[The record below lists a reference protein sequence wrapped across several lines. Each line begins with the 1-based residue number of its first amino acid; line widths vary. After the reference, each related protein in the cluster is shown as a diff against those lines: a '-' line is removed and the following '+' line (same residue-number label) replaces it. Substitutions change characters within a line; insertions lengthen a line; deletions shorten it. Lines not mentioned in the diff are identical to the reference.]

1 MDIRIENLS
10 YFCFRKIRRSLRMI
24 MGMKKLLSLPPN
36 LVDCFHAIEHVS
48 TEEWFCTS
56 DPVGARLGSGGGTTW
71 LLEASRR
78 KEAPDVSV
86 EEWLGQEKRILL
98 HAGGQSRRLPGYAP
112 SGKILTPIP
121 VFRWARVS
129 TDKQTTE
136 NQRFEIEKFTKSRN
150 MRIDRWVDETIS
162 GTKVIA
168 DRQLGKLLKQIRK
181 GDILITTELSRLGR
195 NLMQVM
201 SFLHQCMERDIIV
214 FTVKEGY
221 ELGNNINSKILA
233 FAFSLS
239 AEIERNLISQR
250 TKEALARKKV
260 QGAKLGRP
268 KGERPEACKLKGKEE
283 MILQYIKEHKTKVYI
298 SKKLGVNR
306 QTLREFLK
314 THPEIPRKW
323 KRIQKD

>member
-1 MDIRIENLS
+1 MV
-10 YFCFRKIRRSLRMI
+10 Y
-24 MGMKKLLSLPPN
+24 
-36 LVDCFHAIEHVS
+36 
-48 TEEWFCTS
+48 
-56 DPVGARLGSGGGTTW
+56 
-71 LLEASRR
+71 
-78 KEAPDVSV
+78 
-86 EEWLGQEKRILL
+86 
-98 HAGGQSRRLPGYAP
+98 GY
-112 SGKILTPIP
+112 
-121 VFRWARVS
+121 VRVS

-233 FAFSLS
+233 VAFSLS

>member
-1 MDIRIENLS
+1 MV
-10 YFCFRKIRRSLRMI
+10 Y
-24 MGMKKLLSLPPN
+24 
-36 LVDCFHAIEHVS
+36 
-48 TEEWFCTS
+48 
-56 DPVGARLGSGGGTTW
+56 
-71 LLEASRR
+71 
-78 KEAPDVSV
+78 
-86 EEWLGQEKRILL
+86 
-98 HAGGQSRRLPGYAP
+98 GY
-112 SGKILTPIP
+112 
-121 VFRWARVS
+121 VRVS

-150 MRIDRWVDETIS
+150 IRIDRWVDETIS

-168 DRQLGKLLKQIRK
+168 ERQLGKLLKQIRK

-250 TKEALARKKV
+250 TKEALAWKKM
-260 QGAKLGRP
+260 QGTKLGRP
-268 KGERPEACKLKGKEE
+268 KGERPETYKLKGKEE
-283 MILQYIKEHKTKVYI
+283 TILQYIKEHKTKVYI
-298 SKKLGVNR
+298 SKKLGVSR

-314 THPEIPRKW
+314 AHPEIPRTW